1 MYRDKS
7 EMGKIIGAVLL
18 GITAGTAITLLFAP
32 DSGVNAR
39 QKIADLGEYFA
50 ATMKNRWDQ
59 LLQDLY
65 ATKDNLKQ
73 SGGEI
78 AQHAEL
84 PLETNG

>member
-7 EMGKIIGAVLL
+7 ETGKIIGAVLL
-18 GITAGTAITLLFAP
+18 GFAAGTAISLLFAP
-32 DSGVNAR
+32 DSGVNTR
-39 QKIADLGEYFA
+39 QKIADLGEDFA

-65 ATKDNLKQ
+65 ATNDNLKQ

-78 AQHAEL
+78 AQHAER